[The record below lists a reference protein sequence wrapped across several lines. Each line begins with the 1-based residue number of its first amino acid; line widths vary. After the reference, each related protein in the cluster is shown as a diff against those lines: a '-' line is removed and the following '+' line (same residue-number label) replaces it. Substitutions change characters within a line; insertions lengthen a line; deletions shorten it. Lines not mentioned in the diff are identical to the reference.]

1 MVLTAALGIFG
12 GATTSAQ
19 SVDIHSNS
27 LQALAEKTIV
37 GENLRIVNKVA
48 SNSSYVTYDVRYQSG
63 TWTISG
69 LLSVPHAKGPFPAVV
84 IGHGYAKL
92 NVYKSGDG
100 FSKERDFLA
109 RSGFIVLHTDFRN
122 HAKSDKDPNNVLNL
136 RLDYTEDV
144 IAAAAALRT
153 SSISRL
159 DKSHIVYFG
168 RSMGGG
174 IGYNLSV
181 AAPNVFDALVLF
193 SPVSANYVQNF
204 NRNTRNIAEVRD
216 LIAAHYGLPE
226 NNPDFWSGI
235 SPLNSLQY
243 VQDPVVIHHGLAD
256 ITCPIKWTD
265 TAVAEYRKSGV
276 RVVYHVY
283 KGEQHI
289 FKKKWKLSMQRSVN
303 FLKTEISKVSN

>member
-1 MVLTAALGIFG
+1 
-12 GATTSAQ
+12 
-19 SVDIHSNS
+19 
-27 LQALAEKTIV
+27 
-37 GENLRIVNKVA
+37 
-48 SNSSYVTYDVRYQSG
+48 
-63 TWTISG
+63 
-69 LLSVPHAKGPFPAVV
+69 
-84 IGHGYAKL
+84 
-92 NVYKSGDG
+92 
-100 FSKERDFLA
+100 
-109 RSGFIVLHTDFRN
+109 
-122 HAKSDKDPNNVLNL
+122 
-136 RLDYTEDV
+136 
-144 IAAAAALRT
+144 
-153 SSISRL
+153 
-159 DKSHIVYFG
+159 
-168 RSMGGG
+168 MGGG